1 MAIAIKH
8 IANALRE
15 ARQEKGLSQRAL
27 SSITGLPQSHLSKI
41 ERGETNLTT
50 KSLIELA
57 RALDLELVLVPKQ
70 LMPALK
76 ALKDSDNEKLSSY
89 SSRSAYQ
96 LDEENDND

>member
-1 MAIAIKH
+1 MSV
-8 IANALRE
+8 ALEYISLALKE

-27 SSITGLPQSHLSKI
+27 STITGLPQSHLSKI

-76 ALKDSDNEKLSSY
+76 ALKDSDNEKPSSY
-89 SSRSAYQ
+89 GSRSAYR
-96 LDEENDND
+96 LDGGG